1 VLIAF
6 SAFPVRG
13 CGSRLN
19 RYLAE
24 GWGRIYVGQHVSW
37 WRVVFGAVSAWVDG
51 LWFWAGW
58 LDGDGPVAL
67 GAVDD
72 TAFVAAAGQW
82 CRGRHVCA

>member
-1 VLIAF
+1 
-6 SAFPVRG
+6 
-13 CGSRLN
+13 
-19 RYLAE
+19 
-24 GWGRIYVGQHVSW
+24 VGQHVSW

-72 TAFVAAAGQW
+72 TAFVAARSMVQRPTRVRVTVHALRDLVW
-82 CRGRHVCA
+82 W